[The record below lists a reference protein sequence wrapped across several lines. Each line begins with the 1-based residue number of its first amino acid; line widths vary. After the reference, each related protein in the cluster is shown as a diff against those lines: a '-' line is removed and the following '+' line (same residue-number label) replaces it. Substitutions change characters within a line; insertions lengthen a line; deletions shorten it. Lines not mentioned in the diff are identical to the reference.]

1 MKKKGD
7 VIILDGVVEKALPNA
22 MFQVKIIEGGHVIL
36 AHVSGKMRMHYI
48 KLLPG
53 DKVAV
58 ELSPYDL
65 TKGRIIS
72 RHRA

>member
-7 VIILDGVVEKALPNA
+7 IIVLDGFVEKALPNA
-22 MFQVKIIEGGHVIL
+22 MFQVRLVEGNHMIL

-58 ELSPYDL
+58 EISPYDL
-65 TKGRIIS
+65 SKGRIIS
-72 RHRA
+72 RYKV

>member
-1 MKKKGD
+1 MRKKEN
-7 VIILDGVVEKALPNA
+7 VIVVDGVVEKALPNA
-22 MFQVKIIEGGHVIL
+22 MFRVRIEGDHVIL

-72 RHRA
+72 RYKI

>member
-7 VIILDGVVEKALPNA
+7 IIVLDGFVEKALPNA
-22 MFQVKIIEGGHVIL
+22 MFQVKLIEGNHVIL

-58 ELSPYDL
+58 EISPYDL
-65 TKGRIIS
+65 SKGRIIS
-72 RHRA
+72 RHKV

>member
-7 VIILDGVVEKALPNA
+7 IIVMDGIVEKALPNA
-22 MFQVKIIEGGHVIL
+22 MFQVKMIEGGHLIL

-53 DKVAV
+53 DKVTV

-65 TKGRIIS
+65 SKGRIIS
-72 RHRA
+72 RHKV

>member
-1 MKKKGD
+1 MKKKSD
-7 VIILDGVVEKALPNA
+7 VIVMDGIVEKALPNA
-22 MFQVKIIEGGHVIL
+22 MFQVKLVEGEHTVL
-36 AHVSGKMRMHYI
+36 AHVSGKMRMYYI

-65 TKGRIIS
+65 KKGRIVS
-72 RHRA
+72 RYRV

>member
-1 MKKKGD
+1 MKKKSNT
-7 VIILDGVVEKALPNA
+7 VVVDGVVEKALPNA
-22 MFQVKIIEGGHVIL
+22 MFYIKIDGGHRVL
-36 AHVSGKMRMHYI
+36 AHVSGKMRMYYI

-53 DKVAV
+53 DRVAV

-72 RHRA
+72 RYKV

>member
-1 MKKKGD
+1 MKNKND
-7 VIILDGVVEKALPNA
+7 AIIINGVVLKELGNA
-22 MFQVKIIEGGHVIL
+22 KFTVEIEGGHKVE
-36 AHVSGKMRMHYI
+36 AHVSGKMRQYYI
-48 KLLPG
+48 KLVPG

-72 RHRA
+72 RHKV

>member
-1 MKKKGD
+1 MKKKSD
-7 VIILDGVVEKALPNA
+7 AIIVDGVVVKALPNA
-22 MFQVKIIEGGHVIL
+22 MFQVEIEGGHTIL

-72 RHRA
+72 RYKV